1 MLVVTRRDGESV
13 RIGKDIEVKVWLSA
27 EGQIRVGIT
36 APRDVPIARKELG
49 EPHLLRREEV
59 PRG

>member
-49 EPHLLRREEV
+49 EPNLLRREEV
-59 PRG
+59 RRG

>member
-49 EPHLLRREEV
+49 EPSLLRREEV